1 MPLKFLHVSDARVP
15 SLSSPWSGSEYL
27 PLDFVL
33 VEYKGSPGYMQLFL
47 WVNIVE
53 CDKNF
58 REKLILPQFK
68 EKAKKKKVYRGN
80 QFEYKARGLPYD
92 SSSANTTSLKMG
104 RGVGPA
110 KAAHLC
116 MNNETNKLQTLKLLQ
131 LQESVV

>member
-1 MPLKFLHVSDARVP
+1 MPLKFLHVSYARVP